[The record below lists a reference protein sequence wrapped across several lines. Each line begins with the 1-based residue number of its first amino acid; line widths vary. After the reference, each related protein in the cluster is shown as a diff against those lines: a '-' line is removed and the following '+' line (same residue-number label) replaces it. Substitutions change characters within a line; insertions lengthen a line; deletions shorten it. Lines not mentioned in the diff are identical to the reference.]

1 MIAWLYLNWCP
12 VRPNSKKLEDHT
24 AACVALRE
32 DLTYP
37 KLLYYALLCFHD
49 AKSTY
54 CKISTGYLRSCTM
67 LPRQQLN
74 THWTEWYISERSNL
88 KCCSLLGGT
97 KGEVSYLPLFG
108 LKHSQQYPT
117 SLPIWFTLSM
127 SLSWMHS
134 SSLNSWV
141 GVVRLRQRKQ

>member
-1 MIAWLYLNWCP
+1 MIAWLHLNRCP
-12 VRPNSKKLEDHT
+12 VRPNSLKLQDHG
-24 AACVALRE
+24 APRIAGSRSQ
-32 DLTYP
+32 P
-37 KLLYYALLCFHD
+37 KLLHYASLLYFYGR
-49 AKSTY
+49 KSHNL
-54 CKISTGYLRSCTM
+54 STGHRRSATM

-74 THWTEWYISERSNL
+74 TQWTQWYISQKDVKPNL
-88 KCCSLLGGT
+88 KCFLLLGGT
-97 KGEVSYLPLFG
+97 KGEVSYLLLFG